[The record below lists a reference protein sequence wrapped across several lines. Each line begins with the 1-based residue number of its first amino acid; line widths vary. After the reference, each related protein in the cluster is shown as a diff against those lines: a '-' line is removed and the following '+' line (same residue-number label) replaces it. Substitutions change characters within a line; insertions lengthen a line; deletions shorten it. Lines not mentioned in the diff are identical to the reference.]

1 MLFLQFLPATRIS
14 SSQLESHGGLS
25 PAATSKLRFS
35 GKHSF
40 PIFRIP
46 VVSLKDCSLS
56 QQLALATKRLVLE
69 RMPLFLHER
78 SKAALSTD
86 ALRRQLDVV
95 EVKSLSLKRILS
107 IGGINHSSSEP
118 ASAAVF
124 KERGR
129 IRLVVSGAFD
139 VDYYGSF
146 SISSSPIPSI
156 N

>member
-1 MLFLQFLPATRIS
+1 
-14 SSQLESHGGLS
+14 
-25 PAATSKLRFS
+25 
-35 GKHSF
+35 
-40 PIFRIP
+40 
-46 VVSLKDCSLS
+46 
-56 QQLALATKRLVLE
+56 
-69 RMPLFLHER
+69 MPLFLHER

-86 ALRRQLDVV
+86 ALRSQLDVV

-107 IGGINHSSSEP
+107 IGGINYSSSEP

-146 SISSSPIPSI
+146 STSI
-156 N
+156 LPLMLS